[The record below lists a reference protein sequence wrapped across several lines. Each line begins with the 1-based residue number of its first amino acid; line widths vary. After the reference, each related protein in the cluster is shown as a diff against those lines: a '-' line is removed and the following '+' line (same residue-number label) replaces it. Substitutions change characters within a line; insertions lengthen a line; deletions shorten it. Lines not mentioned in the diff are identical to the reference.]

1 MHSMTENWHEHA
13 LDMLY
18 FSSCEL
24 RSIDVYIARDL
35 WPCPASVKTVFNNN
49 MCDANIYTTTL
60 SIKQATIYI
69 HHIHIIARQRCELHT
84 LAGLVIVNVP
94 CTFSHPSKLARSLV
108 QASMHYTPRPLSGK
122 LID

>member
-35 WPCPASVKTVFNNN
+35 WPCPASVKTWLKNN
-49 MCDANIYTTTL
+49 MCDANIYT
-60 SIKQATIYI
+60 I
-69 HHIHIIARQRCELHT
+69 LH
-84 LAGLVIVNVP
+84 
-94 CTFSHPSKLARSLV
+94 
-108 QASMHYTPRPLSGK
+108 YPLSK
-122 LID
+122 QQSTYIIYTQ